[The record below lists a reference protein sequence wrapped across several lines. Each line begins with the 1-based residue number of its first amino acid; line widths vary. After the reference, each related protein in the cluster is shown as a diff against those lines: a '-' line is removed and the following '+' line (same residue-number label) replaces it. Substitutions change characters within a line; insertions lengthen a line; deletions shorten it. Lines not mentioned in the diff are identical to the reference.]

1 MRFEVLAMN
10 SVARRR
16 FLTVAV
22 LTPVAALAQI
32 SQFKLEDLTDEVD
45 QLIRKHLDP
54 RAVESFRRNLDMNQV
69 RSLLQDL
76 QEQFQGEYVLDLAQV
91 RDSARTLLPI
101 LESLPQT
108 RSYAGWLRPRMDYFD
123 VADQLSVEVPAP
135 RAQPGKPPPP
145 RPNPTPVQ
153 ERRAW
158 TVQVA
163 KTPVSRGSATWVPR
177 LKPIFSTA
185 RVPSE
190 LVWLAEIESSFNPEA
205 QSPAGAVGLYQLM
218 PATAQS
224 LGLKLQPQDERRN
237 GDRNARAAAAYLRS
251 LNLKFREW
259 RLTLAA
265 YNAGEGRVRQTLKT
279 TRGKTFDDIAR
290 HLPAE
295 TQMYVPKFEAVLKRH
310 EGRILNQLPAV
321 PAA

>member
-1 MRFEVLAMN
+1 MEPLT
-10 SVARRR
+10 RRR
-16 FLTVAV
+16 FLTVAA
-22 LTPVAALAQI
+22 LTPGAAVAQI
-32 SQFKLEDLTDEVD
+32 SQFKLEDLAGETDQWVRE
-45 QLIRKHLDP
+45 HLDP
-54 RAVESFRRNLDMNQV
+54 RAVESFRRNLDANQAQA
-69 RSLLQDL
+69 LLQDL
-76 QEQFQGEYVLDLAQV
+76 QEELQGEYVLDLAQV

-101 LESLPQT
+101 LETLPQT

-123 VADQLSVEVPAP
+123 VADQLLVEVPPP

-177 LKPIFSTA
+177 LKPIFSAT
-185 RVPSE
+185 RVPAE

-251 LNLKFREW
+251 LNLKFPEW

-310 EGRILNQLPAV
+310 EGKILNQLPAV
-321 PAA
+321 RTA